1 MGAAGRVELPFY
13 GYEPFVLPLYY
24 AAMICNDNPA
34 FVAKCND
41 KCSDN
46 TITLFTT
53 KKYVRTALFTTNKCI
68 GADDG
73 NRTR

>member
-34 FVAKCND
+34 FVAKYND
-41 KCSDN
+41 KCNDN
-46 TITLFTT
+46 AVTLFTT
-53 KKYVRTALFTTNKCI
+53 KKCV
-68 GADDG
+68 
-73 NRTR
+73 

>member
-34 FVAKCND
+34 FVAKYND

-46 TITLFTT
+46 TIAFFTA
-53 KKYVRTALFTTNKCI
+53 KKCARSTLFTTNKDI